1 MATMEQ
7 AKRRADDAT
16 PSVDDAEEGMSRL
29 ALLGH
34 GIYYLL
40 LALLTSQLLTSGGNG
55 KEAGA
60 EGAIATVV
68 SQPFG
73 QFLLAGLTIAFVAY
87 ALRRW
92 KLLIEKDDTKK
103 QVKNALSGA
112 VWTFLSF
119 LAARTLLQGL
129 GLTGASGSGGE
140 ASTSLTASI
149 LGLPGGQLLVGLVGV
164 GIVGAAAYYAKKASD
179 RALGN
184 ELGELGLDGRRVA
197 TVLGRVGYAG
207 RSLAYG
213 LVGLFVLR
221 AAINHDPNAG
231 KGLDGALRT
240 VQQASWG
247 SWVLL
252 AVAVGFAA
260 FGAFRLL
267 EARYARNPED

>member
-1 MATMEQ
+1 MATMDKAQ
-7 AKRRADDAT
+7 ARVDDAT

-40 LALLTSQLLTSGGNG
+40 LALLTSQLLTGGGNG
-55 KEAGA
+55 EEASA
-60 EGAIATVV
+60 QGAIAKVA

-73 QFLLAGLTIAFVAY
+73 QFLLAGLTIAFIAY

-92 KLLIEKDDTKK
+92 KFLIEKDDTKK

-119 LAARTLLQGL
+119 LAGSTLLQGL
-129 GLTGASGSGGE
+129 GVTGGGSGS
-140 ASTSLTASI
+140 TSGTSI
-149 LGLPGGQLLVGLVGV
+149 TGKVLGMPGGQFLVGLIGL
-164 GIVGAAAYYAKKASD
+164 GIIAVAVYYGRKASD
-179 RALGN
+179 QALGS
-184 ELGELGLDGRRVA
+184 ELGELGLDGRRAA

-213 LVGLFVLR
+213 LVGLFVIR
-221 AAINHDPNAG
+221 AAMNHDPEAG

-247 SWVLL
+247 TWVLL
-252 AVAVGFAA
+252 LVTVGFAA

-267 EARYARNPED
+267 EARYARNPDE

>member
-1 MATMEQ
+1 MATMDKAQ
-7 AKRRADDAT
+7 ARVDDAT

-40 LALLTSQLLTSGGNG
+40 LALLTSQLLTGGGNG
-55 KEAGA
+55 EEASA
-60 EGAIATVV
+60 QGAIAKVA

-73 QFLLAGLTIAFVAY
+73 QFLLAGLTIAFIAY

-92 KLLIEKDDTKK
+92 KFLIEKDDTKK

-119 LAARTLLQGL
+119 LAGSTLLQGL
-129 GLTGASGSGGE
+129 GVTGGGSGS
-140 ASTSLTASI
+140 TSGTSI
-149 LGLPGGQLLVGLVGV
+149 TGKVLGMPGGQFLVGLIGL
-164 GIVGAAAYYAKKASD
+164 GIIAVAVYYGRKASD
-179 RALGN
+179 QALGS
-184 ELGELGLDGRRVA
+184 ELGELGLDGRRAA

-213 LVGLFVLR
+213 LVGLFVIR
-221 AAINHDPNAG
+221 AAMNHDPEAG

-247 SWVLL
+247 TWVLL
-252 AVAVGFAA
+252 LVTIGFAA

-267 EARYARNPED
+267 EARYARNPDE

>member
-1 MATMEQ
+1 MEQ
-7 AKRRADDAT
+7 AKQRADDAT
-16 PSVDDAEEGMSRL
+16 PSADDAEEGMSRL

-34 GIYYLL
+34 GVYYLL
-40 LALLTSQLLTSGGNG
+40 LALLVSQLLTGGGNG
-55 KEAGA
+55 QQTDAQ
-60 EGAIATVV
+60 GAIATVA

-73 QFLLAGLTIAFVAY
+73 QFLLAGLTAAFIAY

-92 KLLIEKDDTKK
+92 KLLVQKDDTKK
-103 QVKNALSGA
+103 QLKNAGSA
-112 VWTFLSF
+112 IVWTFLSF
-119 LAARTLLQGL
+119 LAASTLLDGL
-129 GLTGASGSGGE
+129 GVTGGSGSGGQ
-140 ASTSLTASI
+140 SGPGITQSI
-149 LGLPGGQLLVGLVGV
+149 LGMPGGQFLVGLIGV
-164 GIVGAAAYYAKKASD
+164 GIVGVAAYYGKRASD

-184 ELGELGLDGRRVA
+184 ELGELGIDGKRVA

-213 LVGLFVLR
+213 LVGLFVIR
-221 AAINHDPNAG
+221 AAMNHDPDAG

-247 SWVLL
+247 TWVLL
-252 AVAVGFAA
+252 AVTIGFAA

>member
-1 MATMEQ
+1 MATMDKAQ
-7 AKRRADDAT
+7 ARVDDAT

-40 LALLTSQLLTSGGNG
+40 LALLTSQLLTGGGNG
-55 KEAGA
+55 EEASA
-60 EGAIATVV
+60 QGAIAKVA

-73 QFLLAGLTIAFVAY
+73 QFLLAGLTIAFIAY

-92 KLLIEKDDTKK
+92 KFLIEKDDTKK

-119 LAARTLLQGL
+119 LAGSTLLQGL
-129 GLTGASGSGGE
+129 GVTGGGSGS
-140 ASTSLTASI
+140 TSGTSI
-149 LGLPGGQLLVGLVGV
+149 TGKVLGMPGGQFLVGLIGL
-164 GIVGAAAYYAKKASD
+164 GIIAVAVYYGRKASD
-179 RALGN
+179 QALGS
-184 ELGELGLDGRRVA
+184 ELGELGLEGRRAA

-213 LVGLFVLR
+213 LVGLFVIR
-221 AAINHDPNAG
+221 AAMNHDPEAG

-247 SWVLL
+247 TWVLL
-252 AVAVGFAA
+252 LVTIGFAA

-267 EARYARNPED
+267 EARYARNPDE